1 LAGKLPDLE
10 LDMVQ
15 QEVKV
20 HRAVHLVLL
29 LQVVVVAVDT
39 IQIQVPVQALEVAA
53 AEVRVMAMLADI
65 VQPD

>member
-1 LAGKLPDLE
+1 
-10 LDMVQ
+10 MVQ

-29 LQVVVVAVDT
+29 LQAVVVAVDT

-53 AEVRVMAMLADI
+53 AEVRVMDMLADI